1 MGDTSFGGELVKI
14 ISMKTKLISPVPS
27 GIPDTSVSSSLALG
41 PSTLEPPGDLLQCR
55 SLYTSK
61 GPSPGFLGN
70 LHLSQSRQV
79 FLSHNKA

>member
-14 ISMKTKLISPVPS
+14 ISMKTKLVSPVPS

-70 LHLSQSRQV
+70 LYLSQSCQV